1 MELRSVYL
9 NPSDLSAAFDDY
21 SEAHYGPKAIHQK
34 LKDRQHQYV
43 PGAMEALGNVIDL
56 EIDSLPEIE
65 IPLRQ
70 IQIGMTLRQDIRL
83 TDGLLPRLER
93 YGH

>member
-1 MELRSVYL
+1 
-9 NPSDLSAAFDDY
+9 
-21 SEAHYGPKAIHQK
+21 
-34 LKDRQHQYV
+34 
-43 PGAMEALGNVIDL
+43 MEALGNVIDL

-83 TDGLLPRLER
+83 TDGLLLASSTVIDEVVVELMDNYRRTYDETYLPAFVRVIEDPPEKDE
-93 YGH
+93 GSD

>member
-1 MELRSVYL
+1 
-9 NPSDLSAAFDDY
+9 
-21 SEAHYGPKAIHQK
+21 
-34 LKDRQHQYV
+34 
-43 PGAMEALGNVIDL
+43 MEALGNVIDL

-83 TDGLLPRLER
+83 TDGLLLASKVRSLMR
-93 YGH
+93 